1 MNKNETV
8 PDKESTEIMVPK
20 EFQKVVKDF
29 YKDILLVFPEM
40 KYKLS
45 DETIEFLQEKNE
57 GIHVFNHCLKTYPE
71 RFFDILYQN
80 EDIFTTNVDTHFLP
94 NIEFSDLWK
103 EDISEKTK
111 KTIWKYLQLILFSV
125 SSSIKDGK
133 EFGDTEK
140 LFEAIDQDEMKKK
153 LEETM
158 KEMSEMFNSTME
170 GEDTE
175 NFMNSEDLPNPED
188 LQDHLNGL
196 MDGKLGRLAQ
206 EIANETAEDMDIDM
220 DDSANVGDVFQ
231 KLLKDPTKLMSLV
244 KDIGSKLDSKL
255 KSGEIKESELMQ
267 EAADLMEKMKSMP
280 GMKNMNKI
288 FSKMGI
294 PMGKNQK
301 MSASAMQARLNQNI
315 KVSSQKERM
324 LRKLEQRR
332 AQKAMMQ
339 AQVEAQAPQNFKQ
352 MKFKAD
358 GGEVEKSLRTNP
370 KKKKKKKK
378 KKKNKK

>member
-1 MNKNETV
+1 MKLCRIKNL
-8 PDKESTEIMVPK
+8 TEIMVPK

-94 NIEFSDLWK
+94 NIDFASIWK
-103 EDISEKTK
+103 EDISEKTR

-339 AQVEAQAPQNFKQ
+339 AQVEAKAPQNFKQ